1 MALYASLE
9 DMTLDQLA
17 HSTLAAQQQT
27 SAIQAGATANS
38 GSSSGTVVPAQGGG
52 LYSGLGLEELLSYGG
67 LDISPRALEQQMG
80 SELALATRTNTGGY
94 QPLAAIT
101 QPGNIGV
108 ARAEKK
114 EGVRPVMLAKGKD
127 GKIGIAPVAIDNGIF
142 VGFVWK
148 DSSAALAGIR
158 FGDQILSINGMT
170 VAGWTAKQTIKC
182 LGKQDANSIQL
193 AVRDRPFAR
202 PVTFQ
207 KDSKN
212 HIGCFIKNGAVSEI
226 VKDSS
231 AARNGLLTK
240 HHVLEVNGQNVVGLS
255 DKDMIAIIQSSPV
268 TVTLTIIPTFVYKHL
283 VDKIGFKR
291 IKQYMDHSIPEV

>member
-1 MALYASLE
+1 MALYPSIE

-17 HSTLAAQQQT
+17 HSEIAVAKQNPAITQSATGT
-27 SAIQAGATANS
+27 SAPAAGA
-38 GSSSGTVVPAQGGG
+38 PALGG

-67 LDISPRALEQQMG
+67 LDISPAALEQQMG
-80 SELALATRTNTGGY
+80 TELAVATRSASGKGASY
-94 QPLAAIT
+94 QPIVAIT
-101 QPGNIGV
+101 QPDNLGV

-114 EGVRPVMLAKGKD
+114 EGVRPVTVAKGAE

-148 DSSAALAGIR
+148 DSAAAMAGIR
-158 FGDQILSINGMT
+158 FGDQILSINGESIS
-170 VAGWTAKQTIKC
+170 GWNAKQVIKC
-182 LGKQDANSIQL
+182 LGKCDTNGIML
-193 AVRDRPFAR
+193 AIRDRPYAR

-207 KDSKN
+207 KDSQN
-212 HIGCFIKNGAVSEI
+212 TIGCYIRKGAVSEI

-240 HHVLEVNGQNVVGLS
+240 HHVLEVNGQNVVGLA
-255 DKDMIAIIQSSPV
+255 DKDTIAIIQASPP
-268 TVTLTIIPTFVYKHL
+268 TVTLTIIPSFVYKHL

-291 IKQYMDHSIPEV
+291 IKQYMDHSVPEV